1 MSEVFVKVPTENA
14 LRHLLEVLEERG
26 FLWSSGE
33 YPTECIPSP
42 TPVFIRLYDGNRIRF
57 AHSNIY
63 YDRGLKEVGYNEA
76 IGGDVLD
83 E

>member
-26 FLWSSGE
+26 VVWHSGE
-33 YPTECIPSP
+33 LPMEFIPSP
-42 TPVFIRLYDGNRIRF
+42 TPVFIRLCDGNRIRF

-63 YDRGLKEVGYNEA
+63 YDRGLKEIGYNEA